1 MDESKTRT
9 KTKTR
14 ARDYDYGETSATT
27 RRRTYV
33 EAIAHRDF
41 LAELGARLYFAERVG
56 SPSTAVRL
64 AEEVWKAACETAGV
78 TG

>member
-9 KTKTR
+9 RTRGRTK
-14 ARDYDYGETSATT
+14 DYGELSATT
-27 RRRTYV
+27 RRRAYV

-41 LAELGARLYFAERVG
+41 LAELGARLYVAERAA
-56 SPSTAVRL
+56 SPSGAVHL
-64 AEEVWKAACETAGV
+64 AEQVWNAACETAGV